1 MEYFDKLISTVPY
14 NLKYNFEVDL
24 SSLMKAIS
32 VETDMESDSLLE
44 KLLQYVKLMNQ
55 ICGIDIFV
63 IPNLKYYFST
73 EETMQFYQFAMYN
86 KIYMVVIEPTLSPHM
101 KDWYT
106 FESFVN
112 SERCKTVFLF
122 FYSSEKFESFVN
134 L

>member
-1 MEYFDKLISTVPY
+1 MYQELTYQNDTLLQEESIRFKQELMEYFDKLISTVPY

-63 IPNLKYYFST
+63 IPNLRNCYP
-73 EETMQFYQFAMYN
+73 
-86 KIYMVVIEPTLSPHM
+86 VL
-101 KDWYT
+101 
-106 FESFVN
+106 
-112 SERCKTVFLF
+112 
-122 FYSSEKFESFVN
+122 
-134 L
+134 

>member
-24 SSLMKAIS
+24 SSLMKVIS
-32 VETDMESDSLLE
+32 VETDVECDSLLE

-63 IPNLKYYFST
+63 IPNLKYFFST

-86 KIYMVVIEPTLSPHM
+86 KIYIVVIEPTLSPHI
-101 KDWYT
+101 
-106 FESFVN
+106 EG
-112 SERCKTVFLF
+112 
-122 FYSSEKFESFVN
+122 EKGWIIDDDLCIIE